1 MRTKNKQYCIDKEKV
16 VWRTVD
22 GEAVILNLDDGIYYT
37 LNEVGSRIWEHLAE
51 GKGIEQIAD
60 KIAVQF
66 ETQSQRVEKDV
77 LGLIVQ
83 FKEARLVE
91 VKSAP

>member
-1 MRTKNKQYCIDKEKV
+1 MAKEDQQFRIDKEKV

-22 GEAVILNLDDGIYYT
+22 GEAVVLNLDNGIYYI

-51 GKGIEQIAD
+51 GKGIEEIAD

-66 ETQSQRVEKDV
+66 ETQSQRVQQDV
-77 LGLIVQ
+77 LGLIAQ
-83 FKEARLVE
+83 LKEAKLVE
-91 VKSAP
+91 V